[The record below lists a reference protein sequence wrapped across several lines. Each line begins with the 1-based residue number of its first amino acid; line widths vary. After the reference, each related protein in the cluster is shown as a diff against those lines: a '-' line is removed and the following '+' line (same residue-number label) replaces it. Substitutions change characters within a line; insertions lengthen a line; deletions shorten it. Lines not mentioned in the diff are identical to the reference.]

1 MSLRAY
7 LASGQQIGLGL
18 AFAWAAADE
27 IATDPTSVLGSR
39 ALVVSVLFGVLVFAP
54 AAGYFVAF
62 DGDWAF
68 AYLVN
73 TQKMP
78 SALVLALVLVD
89 ASSVPAGFIFAAPHA
104 RRRRMGPVLTL
115 AAVPGVVAALC
126 MLIFSRRLGVAAT
139 FSQFHGD
146 FGTRSVAGTPLGWA
160 LVWMD
165 GVLAVSVALTIREL
179 RRMSAAVRRR
189 SPSRL

>member
-1 MSLRAY
+1 MPAFI
-7 LASGQQIGLGL
+7 APWLGFVL
-18 AFAWAAADE
+18 GIAFAWAAADE
-27 IATDPTSVLGSR
+27 IAADPTSVLGSR
-39 ALVVSVLFGVLVFAP
+39 ALVVAVLFGVLVFAP
-54 AAGYFVAF
+54 ASGYFVAF
-62 DGDWAF
+62 DGDWSF

-78 SALVLALVLVD
+78 SAVVLALVLVD
-89 ASSVPAGFIFAAPHA
+89 ASAVPAGFMFAAPHA

-115 AAVPGVVAALC
+115 AAVPAAVALLC

-139 FSQFHGD
+139 YSQFHGD
-146 FGTRSVAGTPLGWA
+146 FGTRSVAGTPLGYA

-165 GVLAVSVALTIREL
+165 GVLAIAVALTVRGL

>member
-1 MSLRAY
+1 MPAF
-7 LASGQQIGLGL
+7 LAPLIGFLLGI

-39 ALVVSVLFGVLVFAP
+39 ALVVAVLFGVLVFAP
-54 AAGYFVAF
+54 ASGYFVAF

-73 TQKMP
+73 TQRMP

-104 RRRRMGPVLTL
+104 RRRRMGPLLTL
-115 AAVPGVVAALC
+115 AAVPGVIAGLC
-126 MLIFSRRLGVAAT
+126 MLVFARRLGVAAT
-139 FSQFHGD
+139 WSQFHGD
-146 FGTRSVAGTPLGWA
+146 FGTRSVAGTPLGYA

-189 SPSRL
+189 SPSHL